1 MTERLAAVA
10 ATLLGVDLADGARIA
25 AELTRLA
32 AAFPRPVRLGLGAA
46 GGGFDVAA
54 RLLAGG
60 ALGRLDQPTR
70 EAVCTTLA
78 ARPAGRALVEALK
91 LPLLLAAAAAGEAGR
106 ETPSSAGPGA
116 PEPELN
122 CVPADDWPHRS
133 RVDAIVIG
141 SGAGGAMA
149 ARELARAGL
158 SVAVLEEG
166 RRFTAA
172 EFRRRRP
179 ADRFV
184 DLYRDGGATVALG
197 VPPVLLPLGRGV
209 GGTTLVNSGTCYR
222 TPERVLRRWRD
233 VHGLA
238 LADPARF
245 GPLLDDVERTLR
257 VAPQPMD
264 VLGRNGEL
272 ALAGAAALGWRAAP
286 LRRNAPG
293 CAGSCQCA
301 IGCPRNAKNGV
312 HLNALPQACA
322 AGAVVVTGARVDR
335 VVTARGRAVGVR
347 FGRRLLA
354 APLVVLA
361 AGAIETPRLLF
372 RSGLGRHPGLGRG
385 LAVHPAVSVAG
396 RFAEPVVAGRGVLQS
411 VGVEELHDDGVLIEA
426 TAGPPGLASFV
437 PPGIGRALHADLADS
452 DRLATVGAM
461 IADRPG
467 GRVGAHLVRYRLA
480 RTDADRLRLAI
491 VAIGRLLLAAG
502 AREVLTGLAHRPY
515 ARSVAELRD
524 AASTADARLLHLAAF
539 HPTGSAAMGAD
550 PQRAPVDADGRL
562 RGVHGVWV
570 ADASALPSCPEV
582 NPQLSIMAVALAVA
596 RTAAA
601 EFGQVSA
608 AKASP
613 ATRTG
618 RQR

>member
-1 MTERLAAVA
+1 MTERLAAAA
-10 ATLLGVDLADGARIA
+10 ATLLGLDLDEGRRVAG
-25 AELTRLA
+25 ELTHLA

-46 GGGFDVAA
+46 GGGLDVAA

-60 ALGRLDQPTR
+60 ALARLDQPTR

-78 ARPAGRALVEALK
+78 HRSGGRALVEALK
-91 LPLLLAAAAAGEAGR
+91 VPLLLAAAAAASPDDGADG
-106 ETPSSAGPGA
+106 GPGHGSGGTGA
-116 PEPELN
+116 PEPELS
-122 CVPADDWPHRS
+122 CVAAADWPHRS
-133 RVDAIVIG
+133 RTDAVVIG

-158 SVAVLEEG
+158 SVVVLEEG

-172 EFRRRRP
+172 EFRHRRP
-179 ADRFV
+179 VDRFV

-197 VPPVLLPLGRGV
+197 NPPVLLPGGRGV

-222 TPERVLRRWRD
+222 TPDRVLHRWRD
-233 VHGLA
+233 VHGVA
-238 LADPARF
+238 LADPEAF
-245 GPLLDDVERTLR
+245 GPLLDEVERTLR
-257 VAPQPMD
+257 VAPQPVD

-301 IGCPRNAKNGV
+301 VGCPRNAKNGV

-354 APLVVLA
+354 APLIVLA

-372 RSGLGRHPGLGRG
+372 RSGLGRHPGTGRG
-385 LAVHPAVSVAG
+385 LAVHPTVSVAG
-396 RFAEPVVAGRGVLQS
+396 RFAEPVVAWRGVLQS

-426 TAGPPGLASFV
+426 TAGPPGLVSFV
-437 PPGIGRALHADLADS
+437 PPGIGRALRAELAGA
-452 DRLATVGAM
+452 DRLATIGAM
-461 IADRPG
+461 IADQPG
-467 GRVGAHLVRYRLA
+467 GRVGARLVRYRLA

-491 VAIGRLLLAAG
+491 VAIGRLLFAAG
-502 AREVLTGLAHRPY
+502 AQEVLTGLPHRPY
-515 ARSVAELRD
+515 ARDLAGLREAVA
-524 AASTADARLLHLAAF
+524 TADVRQLHLAAF
-539 HPTGSAAMGAD
+539 HPTGSVALGAD
-550 PQRAPVDADGRL
+550 PQRAPVGPDGRL
-562 RGVHGVWV
+562 RGVDGVWV

-582 NPQLSIMAVALAVA
+582 NPQLSIMAVALAVG
-596 RTAAA
+596 RAAA
-601 EFGQVSA
+601 
-608 AKASP
+608 AS
-613 ATRTG
+613 
-618 RQR
+618 